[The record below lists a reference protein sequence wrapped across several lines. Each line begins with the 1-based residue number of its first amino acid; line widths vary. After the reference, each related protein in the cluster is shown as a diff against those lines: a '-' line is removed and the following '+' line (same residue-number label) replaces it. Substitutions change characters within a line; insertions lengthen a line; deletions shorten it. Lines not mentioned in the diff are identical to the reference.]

1 MVLFPFHWTTK
12 FKCLLVAHPCSEL
25 LLCFSHFR
33 GALLG
38 LGKRGA
44 ALHARKPW
52 KKALHVFCQAT
63 YEANTLMQSLSVL
76 LMDNSTFEKKYETS
90 ADNIC
95 LQCTVTTIGV
105 NTTQP
110 LTAIIT
116 YSQVD

>member
-25 LLCFSHFR
+25 LLCFPHFL

-38 LGKRGA
+38 LGTHGA
-44 ALHARKPW
+44 ALRAGKPW

-63 YEANTLMQSLSVL
+63 YEANTLVQSLYVL

-95 LQCTVTTIGV
+95 PQRTVTTIGV
-105 NTTQP
+105 STMQP
-110 LTAIIT
+110 VTAIIT